1 MRWSRPR
8 PVRTVNS
15 TAPATWTAGDSDW
28 AWAGLAVPALPL
40 LLRRTAPPGLAL
52 IVAGGVL
59 YTSARS
65 ATTAVGVRL
74 LRCGS
79 VLPTPQHQVGLAHD
93 CGKPGVELPP
103 LRSGRMSGAALKQ
116 RIAVHGLRNWLL
128 VAIAPIATIASVVD
142 HTVRLG

>member
-1 MRWSRPR
+1 
-8 PVRTVNS
+8 VNS

-52 IVAGGVL
+52 IVAGVL

-65 ATTAVGVRL
+65 ATTGRWRQAAPMRFRATDV
-74 LRCGS
+74 
-79 VLPTPQHQVGLAHD
+79 PQHQVGLAHD

-103 LRSGRMSGAALKQ
+103 LR
-116 RIAVHGLRNWLL
+116 
-128 VAIAPIATIASVVD
+128 
-142 HTVRLG
+142 